1 VQHGIK
7 NAYSLGLRRK
17 IVEAKARGK
26 PTIEVIHNFRVGHS
40 CVKRYAKTA
49 RERSSLRQRRNP
61 GSRSKAEERAR
72 RLLETDLHECPAVI
86 LSERREFL
94 EQVEGA
100 GE

>member
-1 VQHGIK
+1 VQRGSK

-17 IVEAKARGK
+17 FVEAKERGMS
-26 PTIEVIHNFRVGHS
+26 TIVVIRNFRVGHS

-49 RERSSLRQRRNP
+49 REGSSLRQRRNP
-61 GSRSKAEERAR
+61 GSRPKAEERAR
-72 RLLETDLHECPAVI
+72 RLLEIDLHECPAVI

-94 EQVEGA
+94 ERVAGA